1 MVASTSSTTVPFVLA
16 NVRPA
21 AGFPAGVQERLERL
35 TEMLG
40 WSMGCVDGRTGQVI
54 AQSSAHWL
62 PFVPAELVCRFFDQ
76 RCPEV
81 VLCDGNLL
89 AFSIPLTPLSVAPIF
104 ACGYVRV
111 DTMGHPSELAVAA
124 RKRGWQEQ
132 KVREYIDAIPVC
144 PEPVLRRLIAL
155 AERQSFPGQPETVSQ
170 KHFDALAAE
179 LDAVHGEVHLLHTL
193 TQSMHVS
200 RTPGELVDL
209 TLSRMSAVI
218 PAAAHLIWLDLGEGD
233 PLFQCVGAPLLDAH
247 RLARL
252 VARFDDHSWQR
263 PLVKSK
269 VSETLLGADFPGLD
283 NFCLV
288 PIMETTRRYG
298 WLLTANLEAES
309 GFNALQTS
317 VLSSIATLLGTHSRN
332 VNLYSEHDDLLL
344 SFVRSLV
351 SSLDAKD
358 QYTRGHSERVA
369 LIAQQIGREMNLP
382 EDDLRDIYLSG
393 LLHDI
398 GKIGV
403 NDEIIR
409 KPGNLTPE
417 EFEQVKK
424 HPVIGYNILAGLKN
438 LKRVL
443 PGVRNHHEA
452 FNGTGYP
459 DAIAG
464 DAIPMM
470 ARIMA
475 VADSYDAMG
484 SDRPYRKGMPLEK
497 LETVLHGGSGNQ
509 WDPRV
514 VAAYFACREKI
525 IEICQSY
532 NLNNGT
538 VLIPEEN
545 RHDSHQFGN
554 DLTTASLRAA
564 LYSIAAG

>member
-1 MVASTSSTTVPFVLA
+1 MVASTSSTTVQFVLA
-16 NVRPA
+16 NTRPA
-21 AGFPAGVQERLERL
+21 AGFPAGVHERLERL
-35 TEMLG
+35 TEMLE
-40 WSMGCVDGRTGQVI
+40 WPLGCVDGRTGQVI

-62 PFVPAELVCRFFDQ
+62 PFVPAELACRFCDQ
-76 RCPEV
+76 RGPEV

-89 AFSIPLTPLSVAPIF
+89 AFSIPLTPLSVTPFF

-111 DTMGHPSELAVAA
+111 DLMGQPSELVAAA
-124 RKRGWQEQ
+124 RKRGWRDPQ
-132 KVREYIDAIPVC
+132 VSDYIAGLPIC
-144 PEPVLRRLIAL
+144 PEPVLRRLLAL
-155 AERQSFPGQPETVSQ
+155 AERQSGDGQALTVTQ
-170 KHFDALAAE
+170 KDFDALTAE
-179 LDAVHGEVHLLHTL
+179 MDAVHGEIHLLHTL

-218 PAAAHLIWLDLGEGD
+218 PAAAHVVWLDLGEGE
-233 PLFQCVGAPLLDAH
+233 PLFQCVGHPLLDTH

-269 VSETLLGADFPGLD
+269 VSDTLLGADFPGLD

-298 WLLTANLEAES
+298 WLLTANLESRS
-309 GFNALQTS
+309 GFNSLLTS
-317 VLSSIATLLGTHSRN
+317 VLSSVATLLGTHSRN
-332 VNLYSEHDDLLL
+332 VDLYSEHDDLLL

-382 EDDLRDIYLSG
+382 EEDQRDIYLSG

-443 PGVRNHHEA
+443 PGVRSHHEA

-497 LETVLHGGSGNQ
+497 LEHVLQGGSGNQ

-514 VAAYFACREKI
+514 IAAYFACREKI
-525 IEICQSY
+525 MEICQNY
-532 NLNNGT
+532 NLNNGA
-538 VLIPEEN
+538 VLISEATVGVPH
-545 RHDSHQFGN
+545 RGGN

-564 LYSIAAG
+564 LHAIAAG